1 MNVGEVFTR
10 AVEMLPDPVRERLDG
25 DAPLDW
31 AALGD
36 ARTGAELSRAGRAH
50 RRLPEPVEGLVQRL
64 IRDVG
69 IVPGDVAAGVTREGA
84 AIAWIQW
91 ATIEADGESYHLRN
105 DRSGEVHIGV
115 RPEAIAGYAT
125 LGLELAAAVHDASEQ
140 WMEAGRRYRQ
150 VPEDE
155 RSNLAQCAVRMHAQL
170 RVHPETISRRPSAAS
185 LARTLEYAW
194 NTQSPELRAALAGV
208 RLSTAR
214 GACAPRRNY
223 YAPATS
229 HHLRAFQ
236 AGEIRWLRA
245 LAERAGASERSGAN
259 GRTAG
264 RAREGTSA
272 EPPPAED
279 EHLAERAAGDAGA
292 LTLGSDPAGMKP
304 DAELEELERA
314 ANHLP
319 GAVRRRLGEAYGAG
333 VAQALLQVQDGEE
346 VAKVRVAAEAGR
358 GLPGWLE
365 ELASTVLMDA
375 GAQTR
380 EGSRTGSMRLDT
392 ERDARGRYRGAEVET
407 KASGRLTP
415 AGLIE
420 QIRLSFAFAND
431 AWSGLS
437 ALQSAGKEGHWTLN
451 EAEAGSRELAASER
465 ETLEAAQE
473 IGNELT
479 RIQRAGGGARGERP
493 PSALEQAQMAAEALR
508 AVGPTVRTAAG
519 WPGGADAPD
528 ARSPEDVA
536 RIGAVAEA
544 LHGSIRTIANRLI
557 AGWIAEVQAYGQGHN
572 A

>member
-69 IVPGDVAAGVTREGA
+69 IVPGDVAAGIAREGA

-170 RVHPETISRRPSAAS
+170 RVHPETISGRPSAAS

-229 HHLRAFQ
+229 HQLRAFQ
-236 AGEIRWLRA
+236 AGEIRWLRS
-245 LAERAGASERSGAN
+245 LAERAGAPERSGAN

-272 EPPPAED
+272 EPSPAED
-279 EHLAERAAGDAGA
+279 EHLAVRAAGDAGA

-346 VAKVRVAAEAGR
+346 VAKVRAAAEAGR

-380 EGSRTGSMRLDT
+380 EGSRTGSMRLDP

-407 KASGRLTP
+407 KASGPLTP

-479 RIQRAGGGARGERP
+479 RIQRAGAGARGERP